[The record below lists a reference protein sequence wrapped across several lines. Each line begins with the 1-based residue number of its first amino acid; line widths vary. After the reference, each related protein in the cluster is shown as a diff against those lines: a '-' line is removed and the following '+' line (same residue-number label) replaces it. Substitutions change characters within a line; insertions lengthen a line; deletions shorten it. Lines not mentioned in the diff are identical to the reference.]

1 MVKRGIFQNLK
12 GCAERNSATS
22 GAEEVTCGPLG
33 HDFRSENSGCLSL
46 FVFHF
51 LVLIFLIFKWV
62 NTHVA
67 SYIHILFSY
76 FRICAH
82 NFAPQQ
88 TRNPGAKLT
97 AEVGEKKTRMIERNL
112 IWCFIF
118 FTFVAQVTNYLSVLF
133 SEKYTDRSEARRK
146 KRSLVLKLWI
156 FQFYVEL
163 RFAEL
168 TSLIQ
173 SCRILLI

>member
-97 AEVGEKKTRMIERNL
+97 AEVGEKKTRMIERNFIWSL
-112 IWCFIF
+112 ILLTWAEKRTINLSIFIF
-118 FTFVAQVTNYLSVLF
+118 
-133 SEKYTDRSEARRK
+133 
-146 KRSLVLKLWI
+146 LKIYW
-156 FQFYVEL
+156 EL
-163 RFAEL
+163 EVRNNA
-168 TSLIQ
+168 S
-173 SCRILLI
+173 R